1 MLKLKQLGIFL
12 IFSVLL
18 QLNIFAFSEPIITCL
33 QVLSDGKVIINFKE
47 PIDKTGGL
55 ISYKF
60 YYGFNSIPSASTGT
74 PINLAPVPAFP
85 SPILSVTDDISDGLH
100 NANLDPIYYRIDA
113 VGAGGI
119 VKSSDCISSLNI
131 KIGTSP
137 LKVSWD
143 KPSPNIF
150 NITASGF
157 KYEISR
163 IVNGISTDTYS
174 TKLDF
179 FNDFNPYCLSL
190 TTYIVELKTNYG
202 CSFVSNKPNEVIKG
216 EKPDKV
222 LVDSVSFDENN
233 NLIISWPNIK
243 TIDVIYSN
251 LLFVDNPSG
260 TASEPFDSIRPPSIP
275 NVFNIPLAKLN
286 AFPLFPEQKRIVFS
300 ILNRNCVGTS
310 DSDPSVKFSPIFLDT
325 ISKPTFGK
333 DDCTKSY
340 KIGIYGGSE
349 IERGV
354 VYYKTFLKTNSE
366 VYKFLDSIPAGS
378 GRNNVYNYVL
388 DSLSEGNSYKFF
400 VRAYNQYGNATAT
413 SMRYSFSPKFLN
425 TTEPNKFH
433 LKSVS
438 SNSAEEQNIA
448 HFIYDG
454 VIGPNA
460 RTFNR
465 FELIRSDCGNVGTYS
480 DQIADRNVK
489 DAIEQVVASVN
500 FAPGQRDYF
509 IKDLS
514 PKIFTQSYCYYVK
527 AINTCNL
534 DGGRTETHRN
544 MALEVK
550 AGKDVY
556 HQNLIWNNYK
566 GFEKGVSEYKIY
578 RIVDFKVSTT
588 PYKTVTPASDG
599 NLNFFEDDIRT
610 LTKNDARVL
619 YYIKAIEAAGNL
631 FGSDSASS
639 NIDTANSSPDFFIPS
654 AFSPNGNLEN
664 QVFKPSRF
672 YISLQNYK
680 FEIYNR
686 FGQNIWSTTDPNK
699 GWDGKEAQ
707 SDVYVYKLFFNDSE
721 GKTRSRYGDFI
732 LIK

>member
-1 MLKLKQLGIFL
+1 MLKLKQLGIFF

-18 QLNIFAFSEPIITCL
+18 KLNIFAFSAPTITCL

-47 PIDKTGGL
+47 PIDKTGDL
-55 ISYKF
+55 VSYNF
-60 YYGFNSIPSASTGT
+60 YYGFNSIPSASTGAL
-74 PINLAPVPAFP
+74 IHLGIVPAFP
-85 SPILSVTDDISDGLH
+85 SPVLSITDDLFDGLH
-100 NANLDPIYYRIDA
+100 SANSDAIYYRIDA
-113 VGAGGI
+113 VGAGGS
-119 VKSSDCISSLNI
+119 VKSSECISSLFI
-131 KIGTSP
+131 KIRLSP
-137 LKVSWD
+137 LQVTWF
-143 KPSPNIF
+143 KPSPTIF
-150 NITASGF
+150 NVTSSGF

-163 IVNGISTDTYS
+163 IVNGIATDTYS
-174 TKLDF
+174 TKLDS

-190 TTYIVELKTNYG
+190 TTYKVELKTNYG
-202 CSFVSNKPNEVIKG
+202 CSFFSNVPPEVIKG

-243 TIDVIYSN
+243 TIDVIFSN
-251 LLFVDNPSG
+251 ILFVDNASG
-260 TASEPFDSIRPPSIP
+260 TASAPFDSINPPVIP
-275 NVFNIPLAKLN
+275 HVFNIPLAKLN
-286 AFPLFPEQKRIVFS
+286 GYPLFPEKKRIVFS
-300 ILNRNCVGTS
+300 LINRNCSGTS

-325 ISKPTFGK
+325 ITTPTFGK
-333 DDCTKSY
+333 DNCTKSY

-354 VYYKTFLKTNSE
+354 AYYKTFLKTNNGE
-366 VYKFLDSIPAGS
+366 YEFLDSIPAATN
-378 GRNNVYNYVL
+378 RNNVYSYIL
-388 DSLSEGNSYKFF
+388 DSLSEGNFYKFF
-400 VRAYNQYGNATAT
+400 VRAYNQYGNATAS
-413 SMRYSFSPKFLN
+413 SMRYSFNPKFLN
-425 TTEPNKFH
+425 TTEPDKFH

-438 SNSAEEQNIA
+438 SNSSDEQNIA
-448 HFIYDG
+448 HFVYSGNRD
-454 VIGPNA
+454 
-460 RTFNR
+460 FSR
-465 FELIRSDCGNVGTYS
+465 FELIRSNCGNVATYS
-480 DQIADRNVK
+480 DQTVDRGIKEAN
-489 DAIEQVVASVN
+489 EEVVGSIGPN
-500 FAPGQRDYF
+500 TSGQKDYF

-527 AINTCNL
+527 AINNCSL
-534 DGGRTETHRN
+534 EGGRTETHRN

-556 HQNLIWNNYK
+556 HQNLIWNNYI

-578 RIVDFKVSTT
+578 RIVNFKVSTT
-588 PYKTVTPASDG
+588 PYKTVTPAGDG
-599 NLNFFEDDIRT
+599 KLNFFEDDIRS

-619 YYIKAIEAAGNL
+619 YYIKAIESAGNL

-639 NIDTANSSPDFFIPS
+639 NVDTANASPDFYIPS

-707 SDVYVYKLFFNDSE
+707 SDVYVYKIFFNDSE
-721 GKTRSRYGDFI
+721 GKSRTRYGDFI